1 MLYSADW
8 NQGGYDIFCTLD
20 LRLLCCILQTGMELV
35 MMYSTDWILA
45 GYAAFYILDL
55 SQL

>member
-20 LRLLCCILQTGMELV
+20 LRLLCCILQTGIKVV
-35 MMYSTDWILA
+35 MIYSVHWI
-45 GYAAFYILDL
+45 
-55 SQL
+55 